1 MSALMTRRRSGPAR
15 GRDHRQASLFSQV
28 AAPAPREDAAAAP
41 TAPERA
47 DHEPAIAATTL
58 EEAITALWADL
69 SSGEPADCPVCGAA
83 MEPRHSAGAGVV
95 GGGLLAVANFR
106 QLVGR
111 VLAFSASRPR
121 RAPWL
126 IAAAARL
133 VVLLSAAAA
142 LMVTGWIDPIGFVV
156 GLAVLPCAVIVEG
169 LVTARTA

>member
-1 MSALMTRRRSGPAR
+1 MTASEFAAR
-15 GRDHRQASLFSQV
+15 VTLDTFAGVATIAV
-28 AAPAPREDAAAAP
+28 AAAW
-41 TAPERA
+41 
-47 DHEPAIAATTL
+47 L
-58 EEAITALWADL
+58 GGW
-69 SSGEPADCPVCGAA
+69 
-83 MEPRHSAGAGVV
+83 SAGAGVV

-142 LMVTGWIDPIGFVV
+142 LMLTGWIDPIGFVV